1 MDRHTLEAQLGTIKV
16 PIVHIPW
23 VGEIGADVPQL
34 GASMLEWADQKGLLV
49 DVAYRERVKRSHYAW
64 LAARCHPRQHP
75 SFYLVTPN
83 TLSNLTAMIDVDDF
97 NCARPEP
104 VYSELALLDI
114 CQSLRQLLSV
124 EHFERFA

>member
-75 SFYLVTPN
+75 SF
-83 TLSNLTAMIDVDDF
+83 
-97 NCARPEP
+97 
-104 VYSELALLDI
+104 
-114 CQSLRQLLSV
+114 CQSSRNSSYSTLLWTIS
-124 EHFERFA
+124 FSTG

>member
-1 MDRHTLEAQLGTIKV
+1 M
-16 PIVHIPW
+16 
-23 VGEIGADVPQL
+23 
-34 GASMLEWADQKGLLV
+34 
-49 DVAYRERVKRSHYAW
+49 
-64 LAARCHPRQHP
+64 
-75 SFYLVTPN
+75 TPN